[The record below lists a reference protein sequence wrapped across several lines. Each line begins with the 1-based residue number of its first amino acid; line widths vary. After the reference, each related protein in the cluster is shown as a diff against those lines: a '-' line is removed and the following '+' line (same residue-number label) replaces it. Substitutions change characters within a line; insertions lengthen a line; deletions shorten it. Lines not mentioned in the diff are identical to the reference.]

1 MLLIFCIAII
11 NITVLV
17 LFMKEQQKSDII
29 KPREQGVVFSAIAEK
44 LSLSIW
50 KFSEGTINQNYSQ
63 KNKLLC
69 EK

>member
-1 MLLIFCIAII
+1 M
-11 NITVLV
+11 T
-17 LFMKEQQKSDII
+17 EQQKSDII
-29 KPREQGVVFSAIAEK
+29 KPREQGVAFSAIAEK